1 LSILADIRPG
11 SWNVPLFIHV
21 FGAMILVGGVMT
33 AAAALALARGN
44 VRQLRFG
51 FWTLLCV
58 GLPGLIL
65 MRIGAA
71 LIWHKYQSTHSFL
84 WAIFPHRHDPYWIAI
99 GGTVADLGA
108 GGLVLALIIG
118 WFGIRRLE
126 RGNDDFLAK
135 IPVVGKLHGE
145 LLLKGTLI
153 ISVALLAGYVLAVWA
168 MASKHPSGTL

>member
-1 LSILADIRPG
+1 RGGGRQPLGRRVREGDDARGGAQVLWPTGAAGRAAGAEPLLEGTAPALDRLDRGPAHPHRHDLQAGTLSILADIRPD

-58 GLPGLIL
+58 GLPGLII

-84 WAIFPHRHDPYWIAI
+84 
-99 GGTVADLGA
+99 
-108 GGLVLALIIG
+108 
-118 WFGIRRLE
+118 
-126 RGNDDFLAK
+126 
-135 IPVVGKLHGE
+135 
-145 LLLKGTLI
+145 
-153 ISVALLAGYVLAVWA
+153 
-168 MASKHPSGTL
+168 